1 MSQTIV
7 SLDFGADQS
16 NVASPRVDVEQ
27 VVAAEGDQQV
37 FDKYINSQGFFTL
50 NFLLRSR
57 KFPVH
62 CIANYFYYIL
72 FLRFCFGVVYK
83 SRNLLPPNPASSLIF
98 RTKS

>member
-37 FDKYINSQGFFTL
+37 FVKYINE
-50 NFLLRSR
+50 
-57 KFPVH
+57 
-62 CIANYFYYIL
+62 IY
-72 FLRFCFGVVYK
+72 
-83 SRNLLPPNPASSLIF
+83 
-98 RTKS
+98 